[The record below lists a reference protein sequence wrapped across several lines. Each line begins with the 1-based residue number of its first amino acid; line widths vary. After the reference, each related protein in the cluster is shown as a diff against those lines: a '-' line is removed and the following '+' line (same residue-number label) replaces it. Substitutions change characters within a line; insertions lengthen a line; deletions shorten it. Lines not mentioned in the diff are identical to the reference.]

1 MQFAG
6 VIMSKLTVSVPL
18 EQIERISLVLSE
30 GKEMSRVKGDADL
43 ICNAGFYD
51 MAAYRPVGHLKAA
64 GKVLSQEP
72 WNCWGYVWDQGED
85 IHMAVVPDTPARN
98 YISGVELLTAWSGP
112 ETALQYNSEV
122 GGSRPRTAIAMSRTE
137 LLLFCTDEG
146 MTPEQLRQT
155 LYEQGA
161 VTALMLD
168 SGGSSQCDFGKG
180 KKIDSSRRVHNY
192 LGVWLKNEEEGKEK
206 EHMGKTTVCLDP
218 GHGAETAGKCS
229 PDQSYYEHEF
239 NLDMAMRC
247 REILERHGVTVVLTR
262 NGESDVTLAQRVK
275 TANENKELDLFVSL
289 HSNANGTGA
298 EWTETAGYCVY
309 TSAAGE
315 SAGRNR
321 AARALLERARE
332 SGISLFGTG
341 LFHRLDLYVLK
352 NTVAPAV
359 LIEHGFHTN
368 RKETE
373 RLKSSAYREKLAE
386 TDCKGILDY
395 LGISWK
401 EEEKTEKGG
410 VVCPHCGGA
419 LQITKG

>member
-1 MQFAG
+1 M
-6 VIMSKLTVSVPL
+6 
-18 EQIERISLVLSE
+18 EQ
-30 GKEMSRVKGDADL
+30 VKGDADF

-51 MAAYRPVGHLKAA
+51 MTTNRPVGHLKTD
-64 GKVLSQEP
+64 GTVLSQEP
-72 WNCWGYVWDQGED
+72 WNCWGYVWDRGKD
-85 IHMAVVPDTPARN
+85 IRMAVVPDTPARN
-98 YISGVELLTAWSGP
+98 HISGVELLTAWSGV

-122 GGSRPRTAIAMSRTE
+122 GGSRPRTAIAMTRTE

-155 LYEQGA
+155 LYEMGA

-168 SGGSSQCDFGKG
+168 SGGSSQCDFGTG
-180 KKIDSSRRVHNY
+180 KKISSSRRVHNY
-192 LGVWLKNEEEGKEK
+192 IGVWLKKDEEGKRQEN
-206 EHMGKTTVCLDP
+206 MGKTTVCLDP

-229 PDQSYYEHEF
+229 PDRSYYEHEF
-239 NLDMAMRC
+239 NLDMALRC
-247 REILERHGVTVVLTR
+247 RAILERHGVTVVLTR
-262 NGESDVTLAQRVK
+262 SGESEVTLAQRVK
-275 TANENKELDLFVSL
+275 TANEIKELDLFVSL

-321 AARALLERARE
+321 AARALLTRAKE
-332 SGISLFGTG
+332 SGIALFGSG

-368 RKETE
+368 REETE
-373 RLKSSAYREKLAE
+373 RLKSSAYRDKLAE
-386 TDCKGILDY
+386 ADCKGILDY

-401 EEEKTEKGG
+401 EEEIQEKSG

-419 LQITKG
+419 LQIMKG